1 MVGEGAAPDADLGVH
16 GAMQQGDAEAA
27 TGGHDLRGMPV
38 AGTGAILA
46 QGTITGGVTRFD
58 RPMATDPRQEMDGAG
73 ASWRWMVVAGRRQT
87 SAGSATSTAMSSYC
101 LGWLPLTRE
110 QGVTPLI
117 EHALREGCLG
127 VQGGGGDHPAPQ

>member
-38 AGTGAILA
+38 AGTGATLA
-46 QGTITGGVTRFD
+46 QGTITGVVTRFD

-73 ASWRWMVVAGRRQT
+73 AAWR
-87 SAGSATSTAMSSYC
+87 
-101 LGWLPLTRE
+101 
-110 QGVTPLI
+110 GV
-117 EHALREGCLG
+117 
-127 VQGGGGDHPAPQ
+127 GGGGGGERRRGGGQVRAGCASLLG